1 MLNYREPERVVV
13 TGLGCVT
20 SLGNDLEKTW
30 AAALAGQSGIGPLTD
45 YDASTLPTQFAG
57 TIKDFDVT
65 PYLSAKDAKR
75 LDFFMQYAI
84 AAAMQAVADAGIDQ
98 DQVDGERFGVLVGS
112 GIGGIENIEAQ
123 HNVMLTKGPRR
134 ISPFFVP
141 GTITNMAAGNIS
153 ILVGAKGPNLCITTA
168 CAAGTHN
175 IGIAARM
182 IATGDADL
190 MLAGGAEKGSTML
203 GMAGFA
209 AAKALSRRNDDP
221 QAASRPWDKDRDGFV
236 LSDGAG
242 ILMLESLTHALA
254 RGAKI
259 YGEVVGF
266 GASGDAHH
274 ITAPLEN
281 GDGAARAV
289 KLALKSAGLQPEQID
304 YVNAHGTS
312 TPLGDLA
319 EVNALKTVFGDH
331 AKKLAVSSTKSM
343 MGHMLGAAG
352 AVEAVLTVM
361 SLKDQVA
368 PPTIN
373 LHQPGEG
380 CDLDFVPNE
389 ARSMP
394 MHYAISNSFGFG
406 GTNGS
411 LVFRR
416 WDEA

>member
-13 TGLGCVT
+13 TGLGCVS
-20 SLGNDLEKTW
+20 SLGNNVEATW
-30 AAALAGQSGIGPLTD
+30 AAIQSGQSGIAPLTE
-45 YDASTLPTQFAG
+45 YDASALPTQFAG
-57 TIKDFDVT
+57 TVKDFDIT
-65 PYLSAKDAKR
+65 PYLPPKNAKR

-84 AAAMQAVADAGIDQ
+84 AAAMQAMTDAGIEKGS
-98 DQVDGERFGVLVGS
+98 VDGERFGVLVGS

-123 HNVMLTKGPRR
+123 HNVLLAKGPRR

-153 ILVGAKGPNLCITTA
+153 ILVGAKGPNMCITTA

-175 IGIAARM
+175 IGVAARM

-221 QAASRPWDKDRDGFV
+221 QAASRPWDQGRDGFV

-242 ILMLESLTHALA
+242 IVMLESLTHALA

-259 YGEVVGF
+259 YAEVVGF
-266 GASGDAHH
+266 GATGDAYH

-281 GDGAARAV
+281 GEGAARSMV
-289 KLALKSAGLQPEQID
+289 LALKSAGLQPTQID
-304 YVNAHGTS
+304 YINAHGTS

-319 EVNALKTVFGDH
+319 EVNAMKAVFAEH
-331 AKKLAVSSTKSM
+331 AQCLAISSTKSM

-352 AVEAVLTVM
+352 AVEAVVTVLA
-361 SLKDQVA
+361 LKDQIA

-373 LHQPGEG
+373 LHHPSEG
-380 CDLDFVPNE
+380 CDLDFVPHE
-389 ARSMP
+389 ARSMEIN
-394 MHYAISNSFGFG
+394 YALSNSIGFG

>member
-13 TGLGCVT
+13 TGLGCVS
-20 SLGNDLEKTW
+20 SLGNDVDTTW
-30 AAALAGQSGIGPLTD
+30 AAIQAGQSGIAPLTE

-57 TIKDFDVT
+57 TVKDFDVT
-65 PYLSAKDAKR
+65 PYLAPKDAKR
-75 LDFFMQYAI
+75 LDCFMQYAI
-84 AAAMQAVADAGIDQ
+84 ASAMQAMSDAGIEKG
-98 DQVDGERFGVLVGS
+98 QVDGERFGVLVGS

-123 HNVMLTKGPRR
+123 HNVMLAKGPRR

-175 IGIAARM
+175 IGVAARM

-221 QAASRPWDKDRDGFV
+221 QGASRPWDQDRDGFV

-242 ILMLESLTHALA
+242 IVMLESLTHALA

-259 YGEVVGF
+259 YAEVVGF
-266 GASGDAHH
+266 GATGDAHH

-281 GDGAARAV
+281 GEGAARSMV
-289 KLALKSAGLQPEQID
+289 LALKSAGLQPDQID
-304 YVNAHGTS
+304 YINAHGTS

-319 EVNALKTVFGDH
+319 EVNAMKSVFGAH
-331 AKKLAVSSTKSM
+331 AEKLAISSTKSM

-352 AVEAVLTVM
+352 AVEAVISVLA
-361 SLKDQVA
+361 LKDQIA

-373 LHQPGEG
+373 LQQPSEG
-380 CDLDFVPNE
+380 CDLDFVPHE
-389 ARSMP
+389 ARSMN
-394 MHYAISNSFGFG
+394 MNYALSNSIGFG

>member
-1 MLNYREPERVVV
+1 
-13 TGLGCVT
+13 
-20 SLGNDLEKTW
+20 
-30 AAALAGQSGIGPLTD
+30 
-45 YDASTLPTQFAG
+45 
-57 TIKDFDVT
+57 
-65 PYLSAKDAKR
+65 
-75 LDFFMQYAI
+75 
-84 AAAMQAVADAGIDQ
+84 
-98 DQVDGERFGVLVGS
+98 
-112 GIGGIENIEAQ
+112 
-123 HNVMLTKGPRR
+123 
-134 ISPFFVP
+134 
-141 GTITNMAAGNIS
+141 
-153 ILVGAKGPNLCITTA
+153 
-168 CAAGTHN
+168 
-175 IGIAARM
+175 
-182 IATGDADL
+182 

-221 QAASRPWDKDRDGFV
+221 QAASRPWDEGRDGFV
-236 LSDGAG
+236 LADGSG
-242 ILMLESLTHALA
+242 VLMLESLTHALA

-259 YGEVVGF
+259 YAEVVGF

-281 GDGAARAV
+281 GEGAARSV
-289 KLALKSAGLQPEQID
+289 KLALKTAGLQPEQID

-319 EVNALKTVFGDH
+319 EVNALKSVFGAH
-331 AKKLAVSSTKSM
+331 AQRLAVSSTKSM
-343 MGHMLGAAG
+343 IGHMLGAAG
-352 AVEAVLTVM
+352 AVEAVFTVLA
-361 SLKDQVA
+361 LKDQVA

-373 LHQPGEG
+373 LHQPSEG

-416 WDEA
+416 WEDA

>member
-13 TGLGCVT
+13 TGLGCI
-20 SLGNDLEKTW
+20 SPLGNTVEATW
-30 AAALAGQSGIGPLTD
+30 NAVLAGQSGIRPLTE
-45 YDASTLPTQFAG
+45 YDPSSLPTQFAG
-57 TIKDFDVT
+57 TIQEFDVT
-65 PYLSAKDAKR
+65 PYLSPKDAKR
-75 LDFFMQYAI
+75 LDLFMQYGI
-84 AAAMQAVADAGIDQ
+84 AGALQAMADAGIEKE
-98 DQVDGERFGVLVGS
+98 QVDAERFGVVVGS

-123 HNVMLTKGPRR
+123 HNVMLQKGPRR

-175 IGIAARM
+175 IGMAARM

-221 QAASRPWDKDRDGFV
+221 QAASRPWDEGRDGFV
-236 LSDGAG
+236 LADGSG
-242 ILMLESLTHALA
+242 VLMLESLTHALA

-259 YGEVVGF
+259 YAEVVGF

-281 GDGAARAV
+281 GEGAARSV
-289 KLALKSAGLQPEQID
+289 KLALKTAGLQPEQID

-319 EVNALKTVFGDH
+319 EVNALKSVFGAH
-331 AKKLAVSSTKSM
+331 AQRLAVSSTKSM
-343 MGHMLGAAG
+343 IGHMLGAAG
-352 AVEAVLTVM
+352 AVEAVFTVLA
-361 SLKDQVA
+361 LKDQVA

-373 LHQPGEG
+373 LHQPSEG

-416 WDEA
+416 WEDA

>member
-1 MLNYREPERVVV
+1 MLNYHEPERVVV
-13 TGLGCVT
+13 TGLGCV
-20 SLGNDLEKTW
+20 SPLGNSVEETW
-30 AAALAGQSGIGPLTD
+30 SGILAGRSGIGPLTE
-45 YDASTLPTQFAG
+45 YDPSALPTQFAG
-57 TIKDFDVT
+57 TIKDFDVS
-65 PYLSAKDAKR
+65 PYLAAKDAKR
-75 LDFFMQYAI
+75 LDLFMQYGI
-84 AAAMQAVADAGIDQ
+84 AAALQAVADAGIERDK
-98 DQVDGERFGVLVGS
+98 VDGERFGVMVGT
-112 GIGGIENIEAQ
+112 GIGGIENIENQ
-123 HNVMLTKGPRR
+123 HNVMLAKGPRR
-134 ISPFFVP
+134 LSPFFVP

-175 IGIAARM
+175 IGMAARL

-209 AAKALSRRNDDP
+209 AVKALSRRNESP
-221 QAASRPWDKDRDGFV
+221 ETASRPWDEGRDGFV
-236 LSDGAG
+236 LADGAG
-242 ILMLESLTHALA
+242 VLVLESLTHALA

-259 YGEVVGF
+259 YAEVVGF

-281 GDGAARAV
+281 GEGAARAV
-289 KLALKSAGLQPEQID
+289 KLALKSAGLKPEQID

-319 EVNALKTVFGDH
+319 EVNALKAVFGDH
-331 AKKLAVSSTKSM
+331 AQQVAISSTKSM
-343 MGHMLGAAG
+343 IGHMLGAAG
-352 AVEAVLTVM
+352 AVEAVLTVL
-361 SLKDQVA
+361 SLRDQIA
-368 PPTIN
+368 PPTMN
-373 LHQPGEG
+373 LDNPSEG

-389 ARSMP
+389 ARQMP
-394 MHYAISNSFGFG
+394 MHHALSNSFGFG

-416 WDEA
+416 WNDA

>member
-13 TGLGCVT
+13 TGLGCVS
-20 SLGNDLEKTW
+20 SLGNNVEATW
-30 AAALAGQSGIGPLTD
+30 AAIQSGQSGITPLTE
-45 YDASTLPTQFAG
+45 YDASALPTQFAG
-57 TIKDFDVT
+57 TVKDFDIT
-65 PYLSAKDAKR
+65 PYLPPKNARR

-84 AAAMQAVADAGIDQ
+84 AAAMQAMTDAGIEKGN
-98 DQVDGERFGVLVGS
+98 VDSERFGVLVGS

-123 HNVMLTKGPRR
+123 HNVLLAQGPRR

-153 ILVGAKGPNLCITTA
+153 ILVGAKGPNMCITTA

-175 IGIAARM
+175 IGVAARM

-221 QAASRPWDKDRDGFV
+221 QGASRPWDQGRDGFV

-242 ILMLESLTHALA
+242 IVMLESLTHALA

-259 YGEVVGF
+259 YAEVVGF
-266 GASGDAHH
+266 GATGDAYH

-281 GDGAARAV
+281 GEGAARSMV
-289 KLALKSAGLQPEQID
+289 LALKSAGLQPTQID
-304 YVNAHGTS
+304 YINAHGTS

-319 EVNALKTVFGDH
+319 EVNAMKAVFAEH
-331 AKKLAVSSTKSM
+331 AQRLAISSTKSM

-352 AVEAVLTVM
+352 AVEAVVTVLA
-361 SLKDQVA
+361 LKDQIA

-373 LHQPGEG
+373 LHHPSEG
-380 CDLDFVPNE
+380 CDLDFVPHE
-389 ARSMP
+389 ARSMEIN
-394 MHYAISNSFGFG
+394 YALSNSIGFG